1 MIPDCSALRTP
12 AILGIMKFHAKG
24 GSAMSQV
31 LPRYYFSGEYADLYP
46 KLLTLPHREMHV
58 QSGDLLWKIGEP
70 VTKNYYFLSGLA
82 QCYVEHEDG
91 HRKNLSFHGA
101 GTIFPGVQKA
111 DYKIEKSILLKA
123 LTKVEAVAFDRED
136 FYSLCL
142 EYPPLMA
149 RLCEV
154 QSAYINMLIYD
165 SAHQRYNDT
174 FLKVCNFLF
183 LMANSDNWDKHV
195 LSISQETIA
204 DTLGVGRNHVTQSL
218 SRLRQEGIL
227 RLRRCHIEIVDLGRL
242 ASYCSLETIKQPLR

>member
-1 MIPDCSALRTP
+1 MN
-12 AILGIMKFHAKG
+12 
-24 GSAMSQV
+24 QV

-46 KLLTLPHREMHV
+46 KLLTLPHREMYV
-58 QSGDLLWKIGEP
+58 QPGDLLWKIGEP
-70 VTKNYYFLSGLA
+70 VTKNYYFLSGLV

-91 HRKNLSFHGA
+91 HRKNLSFHGT

-183 LMANSDNWDKHV
+183 LMANSDNWGQTHGHSTLDHGTSGQGNYSLPPA

-218 SRLRQEGIL
+218 SRLRQEGII
-227 RLRRCHIEIVDLGRL
+227 RLQRCHIEIVDLGRL